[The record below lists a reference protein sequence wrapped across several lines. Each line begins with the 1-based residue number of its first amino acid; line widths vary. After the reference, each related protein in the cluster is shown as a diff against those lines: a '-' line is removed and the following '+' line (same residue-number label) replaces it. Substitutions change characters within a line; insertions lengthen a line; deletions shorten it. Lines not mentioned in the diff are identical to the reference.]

1 MLAAIDFKLNQESYG
16 KTFKAIFPH
25 CSTSI
30 LYCWLQAQK
39 KQTFRDTIQNISQLW
54 DKSFRIKKAEIN
66 DSKDIGYD
74 TGEWREA
81 WTEKGDT
88 SKSELRGK
96 YWRMWRRNN
105 QWIIIAVV
113 LTPLSCKGSYCNK

>member
-1 MLAAIDFKLNQESYG
+1 VTQYRTSASFGTRLSTCGTHTYFNLVDTTFSIAAGGGTSTGLTRFKFVTNR
-16 KTFKAIFPH
+16 
-25 CSTSI
+25 
-30 LYCWLQAQK
+30 LQ
-39 KQTFRDTIQNISQLW
+39 TNRPDIVM
-54 DKSFRIKKAEIN
+54 SFRIKKAEIN

-96 YWRMWRRNN
+96 YWRMWIRRNN
-105 QWIIIAVV
+105 Q
-113 LTPLSCKGSYCNK
+113 